1 MKILNIDKIVNSYGN
16 IPGDLMN
23 FGFLLLNPAKLMI
36 YKYQG
41 FAKNIEDAPFV
52 EDFIRM
58 EK

>member
-41 FAKNIEDAPFV
+41 SAKNIEDAPFV